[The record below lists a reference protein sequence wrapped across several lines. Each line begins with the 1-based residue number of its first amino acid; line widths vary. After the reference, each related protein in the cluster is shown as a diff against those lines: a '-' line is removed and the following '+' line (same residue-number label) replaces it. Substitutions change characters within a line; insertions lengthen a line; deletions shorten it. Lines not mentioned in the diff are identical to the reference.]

1 MGDTAVS
8 MAVCSVSLSDVQN
21 GQKWKVEEMI
31 RPKIQSKKIYSREV
45 VVAQSI
51 EGLLPIPESVVQ
63 IQSSAKIYIFI
74 EHLFTVNC
82 VLKR

>member
-51 EGLLPIPESVVQ
+51 EGSLPIPEVRGSNPV
-63 IQSSAKIYIFI
+63 IGKNLYIY
-74 EHLFTVNC
+74 
-82 VLKR
+82 